1 MAMRICR
8 LGQLPEDQLG
18 WQIILVNRG
27 RIHRI
32 LACGLPLPNIDGL
45 ILHSIIRVDQER
57 TQFVK
62 HL

>member
-27 RIHRI
+27 RNHRI
-32 LACGLPLPNIDGL
+32 LACGLPLPNIDGF
-45 ILHSIIRVDQER
+45 ILHSIIPVDQER